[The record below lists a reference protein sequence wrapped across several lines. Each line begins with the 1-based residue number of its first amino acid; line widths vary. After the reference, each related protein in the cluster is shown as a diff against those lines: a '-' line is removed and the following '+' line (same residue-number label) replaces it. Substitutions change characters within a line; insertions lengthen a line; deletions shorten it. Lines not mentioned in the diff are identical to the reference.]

1 MVDLNLNLLA
11 LLFAVPA
18 MLFTLYAQF
27 RVQRAYSKYSR
38 VRNENDVTGA
48 EVARVLMRDHGLD
61 IGVESVQ
68 GNLTDHYDPR
78 RDIMR
83 LSQGVARTP
92 SVAALGIVAHELG
105 HAMQDKTGYAL
116 LKLRAGIVPLVQIG
130 SSAGYIA
137 FFAGLALNLAGLT
150 WLGVL
155 LFSGGALFALVTLPV
170 ELDASKRAMDMLQA
184 SNLVGSGEA
193 GQVRSVLNAAA
204 MTYVAALAQV
214 FSQLLYFVLMAL
226 GAGRTTR
233 RRY

>member
-1 MVDLNLNLLA
+1 MGVNHLA
-11 LLFAVPA
+11 FLFGIPA
-18 MLFTLYAQF
+18 MLLVLYAQL

-38 VRNENDVTGA
+38 VRNHLNVTGA
-48 EVARVLMRDHGLD
+48 EVARTLMRDNNLN
-61 IGVESVQ
+61 IAVETIR

-78 RDIMR
+78 RDVMR
-83 LSQGVARTP
+83 LSEGVANTP

-105 HAMQDKTGYAL
+105 HAVQDQTGYPL

-130 SSAGYIA
+130 SSLGYVA
-137 FFAGLALNLAGLT
+137 FFAGLALSFSPLT
-150 WLGVL
+150 WLGVV
-155 LFSGGALFALVTLPV
+155 LFSAGALFALVTLPV
-170 ELDASKRAMDMLQA
+170 ELNASRQAMNMLQA
-184 SNLVGSGEA
+184 SHLVTQEET

-226 GAGRTTR
+226 GMGRTTR